1 MNIEKAIKILEL
13 HNKWRRDNENKYIMA
28 DPKEL
33 GEAIDLVVSE
43 FKKFYLQNVSN
54 NEMAV

>member
-13 HNKWRRDNENKYIMA
+13 HNEWRRDNSGKLEMEN
-28 DPKEL
+28 PKIL

-43 FKKFYLQNVSN
+43 FKNITT
-54 NEMAV
+54 NEKRD